1 MSTNQVPLRL
11 DHRRR
16 RWRRA
21 NLLIGASIVG
31 GVVLTALVSFAW
43 TPYDPT
49 AISAGDA
56 LLPSWS
62 PGHPFGTDAF
72 GRDVLSQ
79 LMVGSRSALFV
90 GVLAV
95 SIAVLLGV
103 PLGGLAA
110 TRRGWVEDAVM
121 RMSDVIYAFPAVL
134 GAILLVAAFE
144 PGVGPA
150 MVAIGVA
157 YIPIVAR
164 VTRGASLTVL
174 QLDFVTAARSYGRK
188 GPFIFVRH
196 VLPNIAS
203 VLIVQATVLFAL
215 AILAEAAL
223 SFLGIGAQPPDPSW
237 GRSLRDAQTL
247 VRVAPG
253 LALWPGI
260 AIALTVLGF
269 NLLGDGLRDALDPR
283 LEVDRS

>member
-1 MSTNQVPLRL
+1 MSDHVPLRL

-16 RWRRA
+16 RWRRT
-21 NLLIGASIVG
+21 NLVLGAAIVG
-31 GVVLTALVSFAW
+31 TVVATALLSYAW

-49 AISAGDA
+49 AISGTQA
-56 LLPSWS
+56 LLASWS
-62 PGHPFGTDAF
+62 PGHPMGTDAF

-79 LMVGSRSALFV
+79 VMVGARSALYV

-95 SIAVLLGV
+95 SIAVLVGV
-103 PLGGLAA
+103 PLGGFAA
-110 TRRGWVEDAVM
+110 TRRGWIEDAVM
-121 RMSDVIYAFPAVL
+121 RFADVIYAFPAVL
-134 GAILLVAAFE
+134 GAILLVAALE
-144 PGVGPA
+144 PGTGPA
-150 MVAIGVA
+150 MIAIGIA

-164 VTRGASLTVL
+164 VTRGASLSVL
-174 QLDFVTAARSYGRK
+174 ELDFVTAARSYGRS
-188 GPFIFVRH
+188 PTFTFVRH

-223 SFLGIGAQPPDPSW
+223 SFLGLGTQPPDPSW
-237 GRSLRDAQTL
+237 GRNLRDAQTL

-253 LALWPGI
+253 LALWPGA

>member
-1 MSTNQVPLRL
+1 MSDQVPLQL

-16 RWRRA
+16 RWRRT
-21 NLLIGASIVG
+21 NLVVGALIVG
-31 GVVLTALVSFAW
+31 TVVATALLSFVW

-49 AISAGDA
+49 AISGADA

-62 PGHPFGTDAF
+62 PGHPMGTDAF

-79 LMVGSRSALFV
+79 LMVGARSALFV

-95 SIAVLLGV
+95 SIAVLIGV
-103 PLGGLAA
+103 PVGGFAA
-110 TRRGWVEDAVM
+110 ARRGWVEDAVM
-121 RMSDVIYAFPAVL
+121 RLADVIYAFPAVL
-134 GAILLVAAFE
+134 GAILLVAALE
-144 PGVGPA
+144 PGIGPA
-150 MVAIGVA
+150 MIAIGVA
-157 YIPIVAR
+157 YVPIVAR
-164 VTRGASLTVL
+164 VTRGASLRVL
-174 QLDFVTAARSYGRK
+174 ELDFVTAARSYGRT
-188 GPFIFVRH
+188 PSFIFIRH

-223 SFLGIGAQPPDPSW
+223 SFLGIGTQPPDPSW

-247 VRVAPG
+247 VRIAPG
-253 LALWPGI
+253 LALWPGA